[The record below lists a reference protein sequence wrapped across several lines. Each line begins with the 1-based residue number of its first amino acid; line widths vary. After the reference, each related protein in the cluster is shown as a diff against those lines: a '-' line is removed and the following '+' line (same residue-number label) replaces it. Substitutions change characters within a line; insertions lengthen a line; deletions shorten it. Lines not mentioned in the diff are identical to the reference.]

1 MNKERKAMLDLIRK
15 KQKSVLIKVVFW
27 TIIAAFVGTI
37 FLVWGKG
44 SRGPG
49 GAGVAIKVNGDKI
62 TFEEYRSVYEN
73 LRRAYQNVYRERFN
87 PEMEKQL
94 QLGRQARE
102 GLIDQTL
109 LLQEAERL
117 DIKVSKKELVE
128 AIANIPAFMRDGV
141 FDRNQYLKVLQYER
155 LTPEQF
161 EQRQRRQMLIEKVR
175 EEIEK
180 DVAVT
185 AEEID
190 AEFRKRNEKA
200 NLAFV
205 RVAPALYERK
215 VEVTDKALE
224 DYYAAHREEFR
235 VAEKAALRYVK
246 FDPDR
251 YRKDLTLSD
260 EDLQSYYRRHQT
272 QFDVPEQVK
281 ASHILFRISADAD
294 EASQQKKR
302 KLAEKVLAEVR
313 AGDGKNF
320 AELARRYS
328 DDAGSAVQGGS
339 LGYFTHGTMV
349 PAFEEAAFALEPGQI
364 SDVVETS
371 FGLHIIRCEGRIE
384 AGIKPLAE
392 VLDKVRDG
400 LAAEQARQIA
410 MDKAMTAYSK
420 HRQTGDLS
428 AAAEENGL
436 TVEETGTFG
445 RGEPIT
451 GIGNA
456 PEVNAAAFQ
465 LKTGELARPVVLPQG
480 IYLLALKERIE
491 STIPELQEVRSAV
504 ERVYRREQSGELARK
519 AAEQLLADLKGGKS
533 LQQLVRSSLLQV
545 EETGFFARTYG
556 TYVPN
561 IGNSAEL
568 AAAAFELDQEKP
580 VADQVFAAGD
590 QFIVVRFKE
599 RLAADPAKLDDATRE
614 NLEKVLLSRKRGELL
629 ENRLAALREKAEIRV
644 DPALNNTMEGE
655 L

>member
-1 MNKERKAMLDLIRK
+1 MKKERKAMLDLIRK

-49 GAGVAIKVNGDKI
+49 GTGVAIKVNGDRI

-102 GLIDQTL
+102 GLIDQAL

-117 DIKVSKKELVE
+117 DIEVSKKELVE
-128 AIANIPAFMRDGV
+128 AIANVPAFMRDGA
-141 FDRNQYLKVLQYER
+141 FDRDQYLKVLQYER

-175 EEIEK
+175 EKIEK
-180 DVAVT
+180 EAAVT
-185 AEEID
+185 AEEVD
-190 AEFRKRNEKA
+190 AEFRKRNEKV
-200 NLAFV
+200 NLDFV
-205 RVAPALYERK
+205 RVAPALYEGK

-224 DYYAAHREEFR
+224 DYYDAHREDFR

-246 FDPDR
+246 FDPDQ
-251 YRKDLTLSD
+251 YRKDLTMSD
-260 EDLQSYYRRHQT
+260 EDVQSYYRRHQE
-272 QFDVPEQVK
+272 QFDVQEQVK

-294 EASQQKKR
+294 EAMLQKKR
-302 KLAEKVLAEVR
+302 RLAEKVLAEIR

-320 AELARRYS
+320 ADLARRYS

-339 LGYFTHGTMV
+339 LGYFAHGTMV
-349 PAFEEAAFALEPGQI
+349 PAFEAAAFALEPGQI
-364 SDVVETS
+364 SDVVVTS
-371 FGLHIIRCEGRIE
+371 FGLHIIKCEGRIE
-384 AGIKPLAE
+384 AGVKPLAE
-392 VLDKVRDG
+392 VLDQVKEG
-400 LAAEQARQIA
+400 LAREQTRQMA
-410 MDKAMTAYSK
+410 MDKAMMAYSK
-420 HRQTGDLS
+420 YRQTGDLA

-436 TVEETGTFG
+436 TVEETSSFG
-445 RGEPIT
+445 RGEPIA

-456 PEVNAAAFQ
+456 PEVNAAAFR
-465 LKTGELARPVVLPQG
+465 LKDGELARPVVLPQG

-491 STIPELQEVRSAV
+491 STIPELQAVRSAV
-504 ERVYRREQSGELARK
+504 ERAYRREQSGELARK
-519 AAEQLLADLKGGKS
+519 AAEQLQADLKSGKS
-533 LQQLVRSSLLQV
+533 LRQLVKSTLLQV

-561 IGNSAEL
+561 LGNSAEL
-568 AAAAFELDQEKP
+568 ANAAFELDREKP
-580 VADQVFAAGD
+580 VADQVFAVGD

-599 RLAADPAKLDDATRE
+599 RLAADPAKLDDAARE
-614 NLEKVLLSRKRGELL
+614 NLEKVLLSRKKGALL
-629 ENRLAALREKAEIRV
+629 ESRLASLREKAEIRI
-644 DPALNNTMEGE
+644 DPALNNTMESE
-655 L
+655 

>member
-1 MNKERKAMLDLIRK
+1 MLGLIRK

-49 GAGVAIKVNGDKI
+49 GTGVAIKVNGDKI

-94 QLGRQARE
+94 QLGRQVRE

-128 AIANIPAFMRDGV
+128 AIANIPAFMRDGA
-141 FDRNQYLKVLQYER
+141 FDRDQYLKVLQYER

-161 EQRQRRQMLIEKVR
+161 EQGQRRQMLVEKVR

-180 DVAVT
+180 EAAVT

-190 AEFRKRNEKA
+190 AEFRKRNEKV
-200 NLAFV
+200 NLAFA
-205 RVAPALYERK
+205 RVAPALYESK
-215 VEVTDKALE
+215 VEVTDKALG
-224 DYYAAHREEFR
+224 DYYDSHREEFR

-246 FDPDR
+246 FDPDK
-251 YRKDLTLSD
+251 YRKDLTLSN
-260 EDLQSYYRRHQT
+260 EDLQSYYRRHQE
-272 QFDVPEQVK
+272 QFDVSEQVK

-294 EASQQKKR
+294 EAMRKKKR
-302 KLAEKVLAEVR
+302 RLAEKVLAEIR

-339 LGYFTHGTMV
+339 LGYFPHGTMV

-364 SDVVETS
+364 SDIVETS
-371 FGLHIIRCEGRIE
+371 FGLHIIRCQGRIE

-392 VLDKVRDG
+392 VLDQVREG
-400 LAAEQARQIA
+400 LASEQARQIA

-420 HRQTGDLS
+420 FRQTGDLS
-428 AAAEENGL
+428 AAAEESGL

-445 RGEPIT
+445 RGEPIA

-465 LKTGELARPVVLPQG
+465 LKAGELARPVVLPQG

-491 STIPELQEVRSAV
+491 STIPELQAVRSAV
-504 ERVYRREQSGELARK
+504 ERAYRREQSGELAHK

-533 LQQLVRSSLLQV
+533 LRQLVKSTLLQV

-580 VADQVFAAGD
+580 VADQVFAVGD

-599 RLAADPAKLDDATRE
+599 RLAADPAKLDDAARE
-614 NLEKVLLSRKRGELL
+614 NLEKVLLSRKRGDLL
-629 ENRLAALREKAEIRV
+629 ESRLAALREKAEIRI
-644 DPALNNTMEGE
+644 DPALTNTMEGE
-655 L
+655 

>member
-1 MNKERKAMLDLIRK
+1 MKKERRAMLDLIRK

-49 GAGVAIKVNGDKI
+49 GTGVAIKVNGDKI
-62 TFEEYRSVYEN
+62 TFEEFRSVYEN

-87 PEMEKQL
+87 SEMEKQL

-128 AIANIPAFMRDGV
+128 AIANIPAFMRDGA
-141 FDRNQYLKVLQYER
+141 FDRDQYLKVLQYER

-161 EQRQRRQMLIEKVR
+161 EEQQRRQMLIEKVR

-180 DVAVT
+180 NAAVT

-190 AEFRKRNEKA
+190 AEFRKRNEKV

-205 RVAPALYERK
+205 RVAPALYESK

-224 DYYAAHREEFR
+224 DYYDAHREEFR
-235 VAEKAALRYVK
+235 VAEKATLRYVK
-246 FDPDR
+246 FDPDQ
-251 YRKDLTLSD
+251 YLKDLTLSD
-260 EDLQSYYRRHQT
+260 EDLQSYYRRHQE

-294 EASQQKKR
+294 EDMRRKKR
-302 KLAEKVLAEVR
+302 QLAEKVLAEVR

-339 LGYFTHGTMV
+339 LGYFPHGTMV

-371 FGLHIIRCEGRIE
+371 FGLHIIKCEGRIE

-392 VLDKVRDG
+392 VLDQVKKG
-400 LAAEQARQIA
+400 LAAEQARQMA
-410 MDKAMTAYSK
+410 MDKAMSAYSK
-420 HRQTGDLS
+420 HRQTGDLA

-436 TVEETGTFG
+436 TVEETGAFG
-445 RGEPIT
+445 RGEPIA

-456 PEVNAAAFQ
+456 PEVNAAAFR
-465 LKTGELARPVVLPQG
+465 LKAGELARPVVLPQG

-491 STIPELQEVRSAV
+491 STIPELQAVRSAV
-504 ERVYRREQSGELARK
+504 ERAYRREQSGELARK
-519 AAEQLLADLKGGKS
+519 AAEQLLADLKGGKT
-533 LQQLVRSSLLQV
+533 LRQLVKSTLLQV
-545 EETGFFARTYG
+545 EETGLFARTYG

-561 IGNSAEL
+561 IGSSAEL

-580 VADQVFAAGD
+580 VADRVFVVGD

-599 RLAADPAKLDDATRE
+599 RLAADLAKLDDVARE
-614 NLEKVLLSRKRGELL
+614 NLEKVLLSRKRGDLL
-629 ENRLAALREKAEIRV
+629 ENRLAALREKAKIQI

-655 L
+655 

>member
-1 MNKERKAMLDLIRK
+1 MKKERKAMLDLIRK

-49 GAGVAIKVNGDKI
+49 GTSVAIKVNGDRI

-102 GLIDQTL
+102 GLIDQAL

-117 DIKVSKKELVE
+117 DIEVSKKELVE
-128 AIANIPAFMRDGV
+128 AIANVPAFMRDGA
-141 FDRNQYLKVLQYER
+141 FDRDQYLKVLQYER

-175 EEIEK
+175 EKIEK
-180 DVAVT
+180 EAAVT
-185 AEEID
+185 AEEVD
-190 AEFRKRNEKA
+190 AEFRKRNEKV
-200 NLAFV
+200 NLDFV
-205 RVAPALYERK
+205 RVAPALYEGK

-224 DYYAAHREEFR
+224 DYYDAHREDFR

-246 FDPDR
+246 FDPDQ
-251 YRKDLTLSD
+251 YRKDLTMSD
-260 EDLQSYYRRHQT
+260 EDVQSYYRRHQE
-272 QFDVPEQVK
+272 QFDVQEQVK

-294 EASQQKKR
+294 EAMLQKKR
-302 KLAEKVLAEVR
+302 RLAEKVLAEIR

-339 LGYFTHGTMV
+339 LGYFAHGTMV

-364 SDVVETS
+364 SDVVVTS
-371 FGLHIIRCEGRIE
+371 FGLHIIKCEGRIE
-384 AGIKPLAE
+384 AGVKPLAE
-392 VLDKVRDG
+392 VLDQVKEG
-400 LAAEQARQIA
+400 LAREQTRQMA
-410 MDKAMTAYSK
+410 MDKAMMAYSK
-420 HRQTGDLS
+420 YRQTGDLA

-436 TVEETGTFG
+436 TVEETGSFG
-445 RGEPIT
+445 RGEPIA

-456 PEVNAAAFQ
+456 PEVNAAAFR
-465 LKTGELARPVVLPQG
+465 LKDGELARPVVLPQG

-491 STIPELQEVRSAV
+491 STIPELQAVRSAV
-504 ERVYRREQSGELARK
+504 ERAYRREQSGELARK
-519 AAEQLLADLKGGKS
+519 AAEQLQADLKSGKS
-533 LQQLVRSSLLQV
+533 LRQLVKSTLLQV

-561 IGNSAEL
+561 LGNSAEL
-568 AAAAFELDQEKP
+568 AAAAFELDREKP
-580 VADQVFAAGD
+580 VADQVFAVGD

-599 RLAADPAKLDDATRE
+599 RLAADPAKLDDAARE
-614 NLEKVLLSRKRGELL
+614 NLEKVLLSRKKGALL
-629 ENRLAALREKAEIRV
+629 ESRLASLREKAEIRI
-644 DPALNNTMEGE
+644 DPALNNTMESE
-655 L
+655 

>member
-49 GAGVAIKVNGDKI
+49 GTGVAIKVNGDKI

-73 LRRAYQNVYRERFN
+73 LRRAYQNVYRDRFS

-94 QLGRQARE
+94 QLGRQARD
-102 GLIDQTL
+102 GLIDQAL
-109 LLQEAERL
+109 LLQEADRL

-128 AIANIPAFMRDGV
+128 AIANVPVFMRDGA
-141 FDRNQYLKVLQYER
+141 FDRDQYLKVLQYER

-161 EQRQRRQMLIEKVR
+161 EQRQRRQMLIARVR

-180 DVAVT
+180 DAAVT

-190 AEFRKRNEKA
+190 AEFRKRNEKV
-200 NLAFV
+200 NLTFV
-205 RVAPALYERK
+205 RVAPVFYESK
-215 VEVTDKALE
+215 VEVTDKALA
-224 DYYAAHREEFR
+224 DYYDAHREDFR

-246 FDPDR
+246 FDPDK

-260 EDLQSYYRRHQT
+260 ADLQSYYRRHQER
-272 QFDVPEQVK
+272 FDVQEQVK
-281 ASHILFRISADAD
+281 ASHILFRVSADAD
-294 EASQQKKR
+294 ETMRQKKR

-328 DDAGSAVQGGS
+328 DDAASAIQGGS
-339 LGYFTHGTMV
+339 LGYVSHGPMV
-349 PAFEEAAFALEPGQI
+349 SDFEKAAFALEPGQL
-364 SDVVETS
+364 SDIVES
-371 FGLHIIRCEGRIE
+371 SLGLHIIKCEGRIE

-392 VLDKVRDG
+392 VLDQVREG
-400 LAAEQARQIA
+400 LAAEQARQMA
-410 MDKAMTAYSK
+410 VDKAMTTYSK
-420 HRQTGDLS
+420 YRQAGDLS

-445 RGEPIT
+445 RGEPIA

-456 PEVNAAAFQ
+456 PEVNAAAFR
-465 LKTGELARPVVLPQG
+465 LKAGELGRPVVLPQG
-480 IYLLALKERIE
+480 VYLLTLKERIE

-504 ERVYRREQSGELARK
+504 EKAYRREQSGVLARK
-519 AAEQLLADLKGGKS
+519 AAEQLLADLKGGKR
-533 LQQLVRSSLLQV
+533 LRQLVKSSLLQV

-580 VADQVFAAGD
+580 VADQVFTVGD

-599 RLAADPAKLDDATRE
+599 LLAADPAKLDDAARE

-629 ENRLAALREKAEIRV
+629 ENRLASLREKAEIRI
-644 DPALNNTMEGE
+644 DPALDNTMEGE
-655 L
+655 